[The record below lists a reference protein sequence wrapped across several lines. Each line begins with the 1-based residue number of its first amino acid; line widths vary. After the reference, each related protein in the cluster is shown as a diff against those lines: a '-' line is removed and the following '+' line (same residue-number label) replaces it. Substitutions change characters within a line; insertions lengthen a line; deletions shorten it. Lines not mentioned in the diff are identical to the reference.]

1 VGTSNVPRS
10 FETTPWSGTY
20 GAGFDIGTS
29 AGIGIRASSITADR
43 RNHGK
48 LLMSGEQVDEWSDAC
63 AARHYVPVSDTH
75 YAAIPRECRGVPHYT
90 SPGVHAYLD
99 HYEAGLERARSVLG
113 IAERRTVDSL
123 QALPFGPY
131 AERQAPHVAEQSDP
145 TLPKRFRN
153 PDDSVGAEGVA
164 FQVDATSPDVA
175 VLREPL
181 IARAAITSPQDCIF
195 GQSAPF
201 ITSAVGA
208 AALLARTARTA
219 YLLAHPDR
227 AGRSDPKAEIALLHA
242 LIDAYVTSTKA
253 PPEGCSHYHGAVA
266 LVLLNAIFTS
276 RKGMAELALLNG
288 VARGPALC
296 AERIRAQLAEGKPI
310 VGAPAHALLRDV
322 DEIMQVQ
329 GFWAPFA
336 RASPQTNAW
345 LHLEPLLLEFA
356 TTGGSYDNDLAAL
369 DRMAAAITRMVTQ
382 ATWFSESP
390 DGAKA
395 PRAPSPL
402 AGVRGFTQVRAEHV
416 TPVFVGTTDALGQ
429 AVPARASLVGLAP
442 MQWQQVLALLT
453 GAAADPSVV
462 VNAAHNFSFLSLR
475 PSAAPDILTTRGRQR
490 SAKAVSCCGVDGD
503 EPAYGT
509 REAKLAV
516 CALHRAAWKTNLDLV
531 KPLCLRVAR
540 PRPEKARARGDR
552 GCVDYVKT
560 RKRELD
566 AQGMVTRQEAEAAE
580 AFNAAHD
587 AARRRAAR
595 PV

>member
-1 VGTSNVPRS
+1 MANSVSAGHVNASIASAKRILIGDLNLRLMLTLYQVYRVGTSNVPRS

-48 LLMSGEQVDEWSDAC
+48 LLASGEQVDEWSDAC

-90 SPGVHAYLD
+90 VPGVHAYLD

-145 TLPKRFRN
+145 TPPKRFRN

-181 IARAAITSPQDCIF
+181 FARAAITSPQDCIF

-201 ITSAVGA
+201 VTSAVGA

-227 AGRSDPKAEIALLHA
+227 TDQSDPKGEIALLHA
-242 LIDAYVTSTKA
+242 LIDAYVTGQKA
-253 PPEGCSHYHGAVA
+253 PPANCSLYHGAVA

-276 RKGMAELALLNG
+276 RKGMAELALLDG

-296 AERIRAQLAEGKPI
+296 AKRIREQLVEGKPI
-310 VGAPAHALLRDV
+310 VGAPVHALLRDA

-345 LHLEPLLLEFA
+345 RHLEPLLHEFA
-356 TTGGSYDNDLAAL
+356 ATGGSYDNDLAAL

-416 TPVFVGTTDALGQ
+416 TPIFVGTTDALGQ
-429 AVPARASLVGLAP
+429 TVPRAPRSWASRRCSG
-442 MQWQQVLALLT
+442 
-453 GAAADPSVV
+453 SRC
-462 VNAAHNFSFLSLR
+462 SRCS
-475 PSAAPDILTTRGRQR
+475 RGRPPTRAWWSTWRTTSPSCR
-490 SAKAVSCCGVDGD
+490 SA
-503 EPAYGT
+503 P
-509 REAKLAV
+509 
-516 CALHRAAWKTNLDLV
+516 
-531 KPLCLRVAR
+531 R
-540 PRPEKARARGDR
+540 PRP
-552 GCVDYVKT
+552 T
-560 RKRELD
+560 S
-566 AQGMVTRQEAEAAE
+566 
-580 AFNAAHD
+580 
-587 AARRRAAR
+587 
-595 PV
+595 